1 MRRQKTAFPYIRL
14 PRIAEGWHKSCMR
27 KLIASDFDGTIGTG
41 GQLKKDIEAIEEFR
55 RRGNLFGL
63 VSGRNIA
70 GLRKMRERTGVPV
83 DFLLSDSGGTCYL
96 GERLLF
102 CAQASKEVFWPLV
115 SYLMS
120 RRSGLVAVNRVD
132 GSDMLYYRHSD
143 GREEYAPRRSE
154 WTERSFPQMSGLF
167 ADYEACALRAKELEA
182 LFPRLTALPNDDCLD
197 IVPKGRDKAVGV
209 GELAGHFGV
218 EKENIYVV
226 GDNFNDLA
234 MLRSYRSFAVANA
247 PLEVQKCATMG
258 VIPHVSDMI
267 ERVLKEE

>member
-1 MRRQKTAFPYIRL
+1 MY
-14 PRIAEGWHKSCMR
+14 MR

-83 DFLLSDSGGTCYL
+83 DFLMSDSGGTCYL

-143 GREEYAPRRSE
+143 GREEYTPRR
-154 WTERSFPQMSGLF
+154 F

>member
-1 MRRQKTAFPYIRL
+1 
-14 PRIAEGWHKSCMR
+14 
-27 KLIASDFDGTIGTG
+27 
-41 GQLKKDIEAIEEFR
+41 
-55 RRGNLFGL
+55 
-63 VSGRNIA
+63 
-70 GLRKMRERTGVPV
+70 
-83 DFLLSDSGGTCYL
+83 
-96 GERLLF
+96 
-102 CAQASKEVFWPLV
+102 
-115 SYLMS
+115 
-120 RRSGLVAVNRVD
+120 
-132 GSDMLYYRHSD
+132 MLYYRHSD
-143 GREEYAPRRSE
+143 GREEYTPRRSE

>member
-1 MRRQKTAFPYIRL
+1 MY
-14 PRIAEGWHKSCMR
+14 MR

-83 DFLLSDSGGTCYL
+83 DFLMSDSGGTCYL

-143 GREEYAPRRSE
+143 GREEYTPRRSE
-154 WTERSFPQMSGLF
+154 WTERSF
-167 ADYEACALRAKELEA
+167 
-182 LFPRLTALPNDDCLD
+182 
-197 IVPKGRDKAVGV
+197 PKGRDKAVGV

>member
-1 MRRQKTAFPYIRL
+1 MY
-14 PRIAEGWHKSCMR
+14 MR

-143 GREEYAPRRSE
+143 GREECLPTMRPVPSGRKS
-154 WTERSFPQMSGLF
+154 WKPSFP
-167 ADYEACALRAKELEA
+167 
-182 LFPRLTALPNDDCLD
+182 
-197 IVPKGRDKAVGV
+197 V
-209 GELAGHFGV
+209 
-218 EKENIYVV
+218 
-226 GDNFNDLA
+226 
-234 MLRSYRSFAVANA
+234 
-247 PLEVQKCATMG
+247 
-258 VIPHVSDMI
+258 
-267 ERVLKEE
+267 